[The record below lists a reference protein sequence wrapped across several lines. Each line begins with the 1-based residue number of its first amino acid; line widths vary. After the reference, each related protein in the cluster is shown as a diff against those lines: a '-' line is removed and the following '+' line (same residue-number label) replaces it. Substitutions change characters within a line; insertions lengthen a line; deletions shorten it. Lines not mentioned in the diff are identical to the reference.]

1 MVTKKTKGY
10 TKSKIDLMKL
20 YLGDKKQLVDPILKS
35 PDEPLD
41 KWIIRKTEGK

>member
-10 TKSKIDLMKL
+10 SKVKTDFFKLLFMDPKSMLK
-20 YLGDKKQLVDPILKS
+20 DPK
-35 PDEPLD
+35 EPLD